1 MARPK
6 SNNVDYFPCYC
17 KDGKTLYILESRWGN
32 HGYAFFYKLWKRL
45 GDADFHYIDLRPID
59 NWEYFRARMGVSD
72 TETHDILDKLSEM
85 GVIDPEL
92 WGQKIIWSESFLES
106 VKDVWIKRKQLIPQ
120 KPTFLTQKQ
129 ELPEQIE
136 PETTVNNNHNPQSK
150 VNKSK
155 VNNIPPYSPQKINF
169 ENNQFTN
176 IPDALMNKWRE
187 VAPGINIS
195 DEIKKAELW
204 LLANPQKRRSRY
216 NSFLSTWMVRAQD
229 HFIKYGGNGNSQKT
243 REQPPLIVSCPSCGG
258 RVTRSDLTENGC
270 VNCRDGVAL

>member
-1 MARPK
+1 M
-6 SNNVDYFPCYC
+6 
-17 KDGKTLYILESRWGN
+17 
-32 HGYAFFYKLWKRL
+32 
-45 GDADFHYIDLRPID
+45 
-59 NWEYFRARMGVSD
+59 
-72 TETHDILDKLSEM
+72 
-85 GVIDPEL
+85 
-92 WGQKIIWSESFLES
+92 
-106 VKDVWIKRKQLIPQ
+106 KDVWIKRKQLIPQ
-120 KPTFLTQKQ
+120 KPLFLEQKTG
-129 ELPEQIE
+129 LLEQN
-136 PETTVNNNHNPQSK
+136 ETETGVNENQNPQSK

-155 VNNIPPYSPQKINF
+155 VNNTPLIPPKKINF
-169 ENNQFTN
+169 ENNRFTD
-176 IPDALMNKWRE
+176 IPVALMEKWRE

>member
-32 HGYAFFYKLWKRL
+32 NGYAFFYKLWKRL
-45 GDADFHYIDLRPID
+45 GDADFHYIDLRPLD
-59 NWEYFRARMGVSD
+59 NWEYFRAKMGVSD
-72 TETHDILDKLSEM
+72 TETTDILNKLAEM
-85 GVIDPEL
+85 GVIDAEL
-92 WGQKIIWSESFLES
+92 WAQKVIWSDSFIES

-120 KPTFLTQKQ
+120 KPELLSQKP
-129 ELPEQIE
+129 ELQNQN
-136 PETTVNNNHNPQSK
+136 ETETRVNDNHNPQSK

-155 VNNIPPYSPQKINF
+155 VNNNPLSSPQKIIF
-169 ENNQFTN
+169 ENNHLTN

-216 NSFLSTWMVRAQD
+216 NSFLSTWMVRAQEK
-229 HFIKYGGNGNSQKT
+229 FIKYGGNGNGNGITGSTGKT
-243 REQPPLIVSCPSCGG
+243 FAKTGAHSDGEAYPPDREY
-258 RVTRSDLTENGC
+258 
-270 VNCRDGVAL
+270 